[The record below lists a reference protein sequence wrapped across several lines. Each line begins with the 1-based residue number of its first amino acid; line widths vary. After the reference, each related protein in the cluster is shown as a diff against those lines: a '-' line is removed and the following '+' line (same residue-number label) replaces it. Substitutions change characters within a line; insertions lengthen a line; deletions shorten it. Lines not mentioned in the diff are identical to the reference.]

1 MSTTAMWLL
10 LAVVVIVIVFA
21 SVLYKRTFTVHELA
35 LTGVMAALSL
45 VAYLFFRV
53 PFYGG
58 SSFHLGNT
66 FTALTALL
74 LDGVSGGLAGAIGLA
89 LADILAGD
97 PGYAVTT
104 FVLKFIIGI
113 TCGAVA
119 HKVFKLREL
128 DKHAPGYLAK
138 VIAAAASGLLLNV
151 FTDPFLG
158 YFRNVYIFGQEYTI
172 AKALTKIT
180 GGVTFVNS
188 VASTVCVVLLYLALR
203 PASSVQTCCRRLKR
217 RPTSNQLP
225 SLSDVLIKRKR
236 HLPHGRCLFRLF
248 LFKYEEP
255 ERDVRGQFLQC
266 RETGCAVPGRFPV
279 VGRHGEESFQLP
291 GRHRDAAGDFPLSDG
306 FKARIRHFLHR
317 VFVRLFVEDG
327 LHLEEML
334 CTRHGVDEPSA
345 GAQDAEKLLLREGR
359 EAVEQHIRP
368 ACAHRLMEL
377 DATAYRAEGRAFA
390 ARRTAGFAMSKPAS
404 SSGRPASSN
413 CFAMHR
419 SYQPSPQPASSR
431 RSGFPAFG

>member
-66 FTALTALL
+66 FTALT
-74 LDGVSGGLAGAIGLA
+74 
-89 LADILAGD
+89 
-97 PGYAVTT
+97 
-104 FVLKFIIGI
+104 VLKFIIGI

-203 PASSVQTCCRRLKR
+203 PALERANL
-217 RPTSNQLP
+217 LP
-225 SLSDVLIKRKR
+225 K
-236 HLPHGRCLFRLF
+236 
-248 LFKYEEP
+248 
-255 ERDVRGQFLQC
+255 
-266 RETGCAVPGRFPV
+266 
-279 VGRHGEESFQLP
+279 
-291 GRHRDAAGDFPLSDG
+291 
-306 FKARIRHFLHR
+306 
-317 VFVRLFVEDG
+317 
-327 LHLEEML
+327 
-334 CTRHGVDEPSA
+334 
-345 GAQDAEKLLLREGR
+345 AEKK
-359 EAVEQHIRP
+359 A
-368 ACAHRLMEL
+368 
-377 DATAYRAEGRAFA
+377 D
-390 ARRTAGFAMSKPAS
+390 K
-404 SSGRPASSN
+404 
-413 CFAMHR
+413 
-419 SYQPSPQPASSR
+419 
-431 RSGFPAFG
+431 

>member
-128 DKHAPGYLAK
+128 DKHA
-138 VIAAAASGLLLNV
+138 GLFLNV
-151 FTDPFLG
+151 LTDPFLG

-188 VASTVCVVLLYLALR
+188 VASTVCVVILYLALR
-203 PASSVQTCCRRLKR
+203 PALERANL
-217 RPTSNQLP
+217 LP
-225 SLSDVLIKRKR
+225 KAQKAS
-236 HLPHGRCLFRLF
+236 
-248 LFKYEEP
+248 EP
-255 ERDVRGQFLQC
+255 
-266 RETGCAVPGRFPV
+266 
-279 VGRHGEESFQLP
+279 
-291 GRHRDAAGDFPLSDG
+291 
-306 FKARIRHFLHR
+306 KA
-317 VFVRLFVEDG
+317 D
-327 LHLEEML
+327 
-334 CTRHGVDEPSA
+334 
-345 GAQDAEKLLLREGR
+345 K
-359 EAVEQHIRP
+359 
-368 ACAHRLMEL
+368 
-377 DATAYRAEGRAFA
+377 
-390 ARRTAGFAMSKPAS
+390 
-404 SSGRPASSN
+404 
-413 CFAMHR
+413 
-419 SYQPSPQPASSR
+419 
-431 RSGFPAFG
+431 